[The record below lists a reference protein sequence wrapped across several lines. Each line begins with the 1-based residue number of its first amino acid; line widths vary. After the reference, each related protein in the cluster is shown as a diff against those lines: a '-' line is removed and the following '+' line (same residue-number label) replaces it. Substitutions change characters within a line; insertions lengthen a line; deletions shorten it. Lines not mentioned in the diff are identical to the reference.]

1 MMLRKVPQRR
11 RRGGFVPFRERNPV
25 VIGAVGL
32 AVIAAMLLLAFNIDD
47 IPLLAGRAHSAAFT
61 EAGGLKAGDDV
72 RIAGVKVGK
81 VTGVDLEGD
90 HVRVDFRVGR
100 STELG
105 SETAASVRIKTI
117 LGQKFLMLEPAGKGE
132 LDEEI
137 PVSRT
142 VPAYDVVEAFSD
154 LARTSEDIDT
164 TQLATAL
171 DTVADT
177 FRDSP
182 EEVRAA
188 VDGLGRLSRTVAS
201 RDDHLHELLDHADG
215 VTGVLADRN
224 QELVRL
230 LGDGDQLLQE
240 LRERR
245 DDIHALLV
253 NTVTLS
259 RQLTGLVRENR
270 AQIGR
275 SLKNLGSVLATLR
288 ANQESLDR
296 SIELL
301 APFVRVFANTT
312 GNGRWFDTYVQNLVP
327 VPGGPGSA
335 E

>member
-1 MMLRKVPQRR
+1 
-11 RRGGFVPFRERNPV
+11 
-25 VIGAVGL
+25 
-32 AVIAAMLLLAFNIDD
+32 VIAAMLLLAFNIDD
-47 IPLLAGRAHSAAFT
+47 LPLLAGRSHSAAFT

-72 RIAGVKVGK
+72 RVAGGKGGK
-81 VTGVDLEGD
+81 VTAVELDGD
-90 HVRVDFRVGR
+90 HVRVDFRVER
-100 STELG
+100 SIQLG

-132 LDEEI
+132 LDSEI
-137 PVSRT
+137 AVART

-327 VPGGPGSA
+327 VPGGPGSPQ
-335 E
+335 